1 MLAILTNGHP
11 RTTLISSLSF
21 KMSSF
26 LSYEV
31 ETKKNKKQ
39 RNCENSFN
47 NDLFVLRAGFI
58 IQAIYHN
65 PKCIRNCF
73 IRRVLKLES
82 YLEVRFAPTIIPCSS
97 VQFSTVRLYYERTL
111 DLFRPPDVR
120 SKILFFTNISYDKF
134 GDLQTVTT
142 PIDEMGQFCPMSF
155 RRE

>member
-31 ETKKNKKQ
+31 ETKKT
-39 RNCENSFN
+39 RNSETVKI
-47 NDLFVLRAGFI
+47 LLITKRGFI
-58 IQAIYHN
+58 IQAICHN